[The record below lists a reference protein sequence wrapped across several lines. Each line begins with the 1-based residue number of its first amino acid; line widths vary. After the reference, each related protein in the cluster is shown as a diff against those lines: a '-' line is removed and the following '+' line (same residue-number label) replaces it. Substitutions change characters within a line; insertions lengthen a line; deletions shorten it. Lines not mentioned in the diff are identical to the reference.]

1 MPDSDD
7 TLILPVPEAVSATYL
22 VPLTAPPD
30 DPVTIGDQAVEL
42 LDQILTGPARDLA
55 QQMYAGPLMT
65 VETHDVDD
73 LPSLPLDL
81 LTAFGA
87 NEQQVSRAADATHV
101 VTVAAG
107 FRPGWPPAHEWS
119 SRAMAAAIA
128 RLHGADLID
137 GFQTQVL
144 TPDAALR
151 SLPDAD
157 GRVRLT
163 DWILI
168 PYSPNEDDDSSM
180 WFTTKGLGRFGHL
193 ELQTIDVPSRLARGW
208 GATLTGVARRLL
220 RIWSDALDAPG
231 EPAFLPMPST
241 VTVTGHDIAAA
252 YGAPAERGSD
262 RAAELLLSLDPATDP
277 EADSFLTVSPPLHYS
292 GPASE
297 YYARVCATLFA
308 EPVR

>member
-7 TLILPVPEAVSATYL
+7 ALILPVPEAVSATYL
-22 VPLTAPPD
+22 VPLTTPPD
-30 DPVTIGDQAVEL
+30 DPVAVGDQAVES

-73 LPSLPLDL
+73 LPPLPLDL
-81 LTAFGA
+81 LAAFGA
-87 NEQQVSRAADATHV
+87 TEQQVSRMAEATHV

-107 FRPGWPPAHEWS
+107 VRPRGAPAHEGGA
-119 SRAMAAAIA
+119 RAGGPPSAPPP
-128 RLHGADLID
+128 RRRLID

-144 TPDAALR
+144 TADAALR

-157 GRVRLT
+157 GRIRLT

-168 PYSPNEDDDSSM
+168 PYSPNEDDDGSM

-252 YGAPAERGSD
+252 YGAPPERGSD
-262 RAAELLLSLDPATDP
+262 RAADLLLSLDPATNP
-277 EADSFLTVSPPLHYS
+277 EADSFLTVSPPLHYP
-292 GPASE
+292 GPATE